1 MGFLFQKIQDAQTTR
16 HERDTINKVVRV
28 LSKSMDLWISLY
40 QDYGTPPTVDEC
52 VTLEDTRISELMA
65 EYRPKVAQA
74 LGRVITVPDLLV
86 DNREAELATAL
97 RERKG
102 QLCLKFSGVVK
113 QLEVQAAEQLGKAVA
128 ELAAKVEEVKG
139 MFPTKQTVIEQE
151 FQELLNELTQ
161 DIEARFPD
169 GISGLTKYDDI
180 LPEGIPTWETF
191 LGQVEAQKSNVIE
204 ENAIAVLEQIATMK
218 KSAEEVMKE
227 KINASIR
234 AAIDEIKADLSDDV
248 ISFLDDGDRDALCKE
263 LMEITESYGMSRLS

>member
-16 HERDTINKVVRV
+16 HERETINKVVRV

-40 QDYGTPPTVDEC
+40 LDYGTPPTADEC

-102 QLCLKFSGVVK
+102 QLCQKFSGVVK

-128 ELAAKVEEVKG
+128 ELAVKVEEVKG

-169 GISGLTKYDDI
+169 GVSGLTKYDDI
-180 LPEGIPTWETF
+180 LPEGVPTWETF

-227 KINASIR
+227 KINDSIR
-234 AAIDEIKADLSDDV
+234 AAIEEIKADLSDDV

>member
-16 HERDTINKVVRV
+16 HERETINKVVRV

-40 QDYGTPPTVDEC
+40 QDYGTPPTADEC

-102 QLCLKFSGVVK
+102 QLCQKFSGVVK

-128 ELAAKVEEVKG
+128 ELAVKVEEVKG

-169 GISGLTKYDDI
+169 GVSGLTKYDDI
-180 LPEGIPTWETF
+180 LPEGVPTWETF

-227 KINASIR
+227 KINDSIR
-234 AAIDEIKADLSDDV
+234 AAIEEIKADLSDDV

>member
-1 MGFLFQKIQDAQTTR
+1 M
-16 HERDTINKVVRV
+16 
-28 LSKSMDLWISLY
+28 
-40 QDYGTPPTVDEC
+40 
-52 VTLEDTRISELMA
+52 
-65 EYRPKVAQA
+65 
-74 LGRVITVPDLLV
+74 
-86 DNREAELATAL
+86 ATAL

-102 QLCLKFSGVVK
+102 QLCQKFSGVVK

-128 ELAAKVEEVKG
+128 ELAVKVEEVKG

-169 GISGLTKYDDI
+169 GVSGLTKYDDI
-180 LPEGIPTWETF
+180 LPEGVPTWETF

-204 ENAIAVLEQIATMK
+204 ENAIAVLEQIVTMK

-227 KINASIR
+227 KINDSIR
-234 AAIDEIKADLSDDV
+234 AAIEEIKADLSDDV